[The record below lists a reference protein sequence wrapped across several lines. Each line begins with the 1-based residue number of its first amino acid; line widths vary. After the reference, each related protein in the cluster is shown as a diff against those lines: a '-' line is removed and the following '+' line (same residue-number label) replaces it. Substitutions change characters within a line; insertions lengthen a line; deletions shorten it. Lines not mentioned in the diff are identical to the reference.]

1 MVVMLMTG
9 FPSWFLAGYAVLGVI
24 ICGVYIMLDLFM
36 LMTPDAISYDDYIL
50 GACMLYID
58 LVRMFL
64 YLLILLGK
72 SK

>member
-1 MVVMLMTG
+1 MVIMLFAG
-9 FPSWFLAGYAVLGVI
+9 FPSWLLAGYSVLGVI
-24 ICGVYIMLDLFM
+24 VCGVYIMMDLFM

-58 LVRMFL
+58 LIRMFI